1 MNIRQ
6 IVASAAIG
14 SLACVLPVHAQ
25 IGVGPTLD
33 PAFCNQKTFRETVIY
48 IDDSSLVD
56 GKTDWAQKLSNKLT
70 SSLTPGERVS
80 VVQLSPD
87 TAQSKAIW
95 SGCWP
100 DYTADQRAEISK
112 KTYIISRSPLDGLI
126 DQQHL
131 FQGYFAQAL
140 TKIYNESKK
149 PAAQARINPQS
160 PPKKQIL
167 RALASD
173 DGRYAQNQ
181 KNIRAIIYSDLME
194 NSELGSVYKAP
205 PDHFPNYGSVLGSR
219 FRRTVFYGFGVASD
233 VDNPGGL
240 ATQAKLFWSGA
251 LGMMSAATAS
261 FGADLVVENRV
272 PASYSAYEL
281 KLTLNGEPLEGKLVL
296 LTDRD
301 GELVDSWIGI
311 ERLSI
316 VGLAGKFRCEGENCV
331 LDAATSRGL
340 VTTSD
345 SESLRLVSHGA
356 QMTGQIGVK
365 STKQYFDL
373 VATPAKE

>member
-1 MNIRQ
+1 MKSS
-6 IVASAAIG
+6 IVAFGGALGCLVVA
-14 SLACVLPVHAQ
+14 LPGYAQ

-48 IDDSSLVD
+48 IDDTSLID

-87 TAQSKAIW
+87 VGQSKAIW

-100 DYTADQRAEISK
+100 DYTADQKAEIAK
-112 KTYIISRSPLDGLI
+112 KTYIISRSPLDGLA

-149 PAAQARINPQS
+149 PPTQARINPQS

-194 NSELGSVYKAP
+194 NSDLGSVYKP
-205 PDHFPNYGSVLGSR
+205 LPGHFPNYGSVLGSR
-219 FRRTVFYGFGVASD
+219 FRRTVFYGFGVAAD
-233 VDNPGGL
+233 FDNPGGL

-251 LGMMSAATAS
+251 LNMMSASTGS
-261 FGADLVVENRV
+261 FAADLVVENKV
-272 PASYSAYEL
+272 PVSFSAYEL
-281 KLTLNGEPLEGKLVL
+281 KLSLNGEPLEGKLGL
-296 LTDRD
+296 MTDRD

-316 VGLAGKFRCEGENCV
+316 VGLTGKFRCDGDNCV
-331 LDAATSRGL
+331 LDGVTSRGL
-340 VTTSD
+340 TTTSD
-345 SESLRLVSHGA
+345 SETVRLTSHGS

-365 STKQYFDL
+365 LTKQYFDL